1 MMLMGRKQT
10 KDASSGESDLKIGSL
25 NLNYTLEIKRGESHN
40 IITLNSCNL

>member
-10 KDASSGESDLKIGSL
+10 KDASSGESDLKIGFL
-25 NLNYTLEIKRGESHN
+25 NLNYTIKRGKSHN

>member
-25 NLNYTLEIKRGESHN
+25 NLNYTFKRGKSHN
-40 IITLNSCNL
+40 IITLNSRNL